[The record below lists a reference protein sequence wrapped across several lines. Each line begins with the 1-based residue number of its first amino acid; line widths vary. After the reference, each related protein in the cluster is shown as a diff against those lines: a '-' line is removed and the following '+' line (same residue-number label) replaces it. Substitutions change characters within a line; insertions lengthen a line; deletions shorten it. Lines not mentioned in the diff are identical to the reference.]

1 MRDFFL
7 FVIAVVLVSLR
18 LFLQL
23 SPNPSYAPGT
33 AIKLTTTLSQEPR
46 LTERQQYLTINNFVI
61 SLPRYPEYHQ
71 GDRIEVVGTISKK
84 VYPEKFAHEFFRE
97 TPSNLSLPSVVP
109 LGTVSVRLL
118 PASPNFFFLA
128 GQLRRRAESIYQAT
142 LPEPAAG
149 LISGIVW
156 GGRQSLNSVLVESLR
171 RTGTLHIVAA
181 SGMNVTMAAGF
192 LMYFLLLFISRRW
205 AVWVG
210 ILVILVYVLAAGLS
224 ASVVRAGIMASL
236 LFISQFF
243 GRQYQSFRIF
253 VMTIAMMLFV
263 KPLWLFDIGWQ
274 LSVAATAGLLFLH
287 PRLTSL
293 SRLSPSPQSRN
304 RGNPSSPGN
313 LCQSVLRRLW
323 SLIAADFYISLAAL
337 LATGPII
344 LVNFGNLSLL
354 APLINALVL
363 WLIGPLMV
371 IGFLMALGGPFA
383 TVLSWLAYLLL
394 SLFVTLIQFFGRL
407 DVAIFEGWRVHWFF
421 GLLYYLGLIYLL
433 FRPANKTN

>member
-1 MRDFFL
+1 M
-7 FVIAVVLVSLR
+7 
-18 LFLQL
+18 
-23 SPNPSYAPGT
+23 
-33 AIKLTTTLSQEPR
+33 
-46 LTERQQYLTINNFVI
+46 
-61 SLPRYPEYHQ
+61 
-71 GDRIEVVGTISKK
+71 
-84 VYPEKFAHEFFRE
+84 
-97 TPSNLSLPSVVP
+97 
-109 LGTVSVRLL
+109 
-118 PASPNFFFLA
+118 
-128 GQLRRRAESIYQAT
+128 
-142 LPEPAAG
+142 
-149 LISGIVW
+149 
-156 GGRQSLNSVLVESLR
+156 LVESLR

-181 SGMNVTMAAGF
+181 SGMNVTMGAGF

-344 LVNFGNLSLL
+344 LVNFGSLSLL

-407 DVAIFEGWRVHWFF
+407 AVAIFEGWRVHWFF